1 MTAATPIGTGPQKLR
16 EAMRPAPPRLP
27 ASASLEAARRAMHVA
42 DCDRVL
48 VMDGERLA
56 GAVTESDLLR
66 RFGEYADCRCRRV
79 GDVAGADVLTLAAE
93 TPVEE
98 AAAAFRRSARR
109 LIVVTDG
116 GEVVGCVRP
125 RDVTAPAAADVPSPK
140 GVTAA
145 VGELSPVT

>member
-1 MTAATPIGTGPQKLR
+1 MTDPTPIGTGPQTLR
-16 EAMRPAPPRLP
+16 DAMRPAPPRLP

-79 GDVAGADVLTLAAE
+79 GDAAGADVLTLTAE

-116 GEVVGCVRP
+116 GQVIGCVRP
-125 RDVTAPAAADVPSPK
+125 RDVTAPAAVGVPSPR
-140 GVTAA
+140 GTVS
-145 VGELSPVT
+145 VRGDVLMPL